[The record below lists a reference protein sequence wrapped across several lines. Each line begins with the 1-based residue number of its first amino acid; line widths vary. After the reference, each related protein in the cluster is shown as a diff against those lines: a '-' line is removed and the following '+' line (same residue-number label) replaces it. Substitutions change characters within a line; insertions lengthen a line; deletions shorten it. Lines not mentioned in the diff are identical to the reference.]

1 MAAKTKSQCYLIL
14 EYLQKN
20 PQGITPLD
28 ALYHAHCMRLAAR
41 ISDLKKRGFVIVTE
55 PVSGAQYCRYRL
67 IKEER

>member
-1 MAAKTKSQCYLIL
+1 MAAKPKSQCDLIL

-41 ISDLKKRGFVIVTE
+41 ISDLRKRGFVIVSE
-55 PVSGAQYCRYRL
+55 PVQGAQYCRYRL
-67 IKEER
+67 MKEEA